1 MRPAYGHSYAHRE
14 VNGRNVKRTGFAL
27 VGVLLALA
35 SLTQLPNLVQGDVN
49 ASTGCQLAQIA
60 FCETFAAPANNSA
73 GTRSG
78 DLDATLWGVS
88 HTTSYDNPSQ
98 GIRYGWN
105 QSHLDRCG
113 STQLVAPPHDV
124 QICNG
129 QVFESL
135 ADGGAVAALAMYPR
149 QPFDFAGRTGHIVF
163 DVSNDTQGSH
173 MAWPEI
179 VISDQPV
186 PAPFERAAGV
196 LNFARNSVGVDL
208 GSDCLNGQLVVNGTG
223 DSWAVSEMW
232 TSSSYAFNQQSFTML
247 GCVKKSPGPGSA
259 MNHVELRITP
269 SHLEVWASDPGSS
282 TIKQIASA
290 DFTMP
295 LTRGLVW
302 MEDAHYNACKD
313 PGTQCDHTFAWSN
326 FGFDGPLLPRDL
338 AFDIPDADTNFSGGG
353 NLGYLVPANATLT
366 LHIQN
371 VHGLANAAAALL
383 TFEWYSREANSIS
396 VSLNGH
402 AAHTT
407 AWPYGNAG
415 GWGSQTLGVSIP
427 LSEVVTGTN
436 SLAITSSA
444 TSYGGLS
451 VASIDLILVAAGGM
465 PNGGPPPTATLTPMA
480 TPTLATATPTASAT
494 PTPGPATATPTSTST
509 AATSQSTS
517 TPTPDPPTNTP
528 TARPTNT
535 PTNTPTPR
543 PTNTPTP
550 TPTSTST
557 SVIPPLP
564 SILPTLPTVRRPA
577 VPVGRP

>member
-1 MRPAYGHSYAHRE
+1 MRLAYGHRHAHRK
-14 VNGRNVKRTGFAL
+14 VYGRYVQL
-27 VGVLLALA
+27 VGFVIVGALLAIG
-35 SLTQLPNLVQGDVN
+35 SWTNLPNLVQGDAH
-49 ASTGCQLAQIA
+49 ASSGCQLAQIA

-290 DFTMP
+290 NFTMP

-302 MEDAHYNACKD
+302 MEDAHYNACKE

-338 AFDIPDADTNFSGGG
+338 AFDVPDADTNFNGGG
-353 NLGYLVPANATLT
+353 NLGFLVPANATLN
-366 LHIQN
+366 LQIQN

-427 LSEVVTGTN
+427 LSEVVNGTN
-436 SLAITSSA
+436 SLAISSSA

-465 PNGGPPPTATLTPMA
+465 PNGGPSPTS
-480 TPTLATATPTASAT
+480 TPTSTATATPTLDPS
-494 PTPGPATATPTSTST
+494 TATPTSTPT
-509 AATSQSTS
+509 AAVGPPTD
-517 TPTPDPPTNTP
+517 TPTPLPPTNTP
-528 TARPTNT
+528 TALPTNT
-535 PTNTPTPR
+535 PTTRPTNTATPR
-543 PTNTPTP
+543 PTNTPTA
-550 TPTSTST
+550 TPTSTAT
-557 SVIPPLP
+557 SVVPPLP
-564 SILPTLPTVRRPA
+564 TVLPTLPTIRQPVLPA
-577 VPVGRP
+577 GGRQP